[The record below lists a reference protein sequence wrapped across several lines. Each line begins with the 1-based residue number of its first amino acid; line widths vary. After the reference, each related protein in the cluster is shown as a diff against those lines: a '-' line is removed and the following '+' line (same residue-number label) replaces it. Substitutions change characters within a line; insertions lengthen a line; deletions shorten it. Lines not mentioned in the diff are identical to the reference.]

1 MRVTAIYAVSRPH
14 PINIESSPRNLN
26 DIFRYTDANGR
37 RDTKATRSTADKFDG
52 KCRCYFCTNKINAK
66 WSNLPKN
73 KFAEQN
79 IKDAIPHFQELKKC
93 VARLMNGLITL
104 CGSKNSSDS

>member
-1 MRVTAIYAVSRPH
+1 MSLDMLV
-14 PINIESSPRNLN
+14 
-26 DIFRYTDANGR
+26 RYTDANGR

-79 IKDAIPHFQELKKC
+79 IKDAIPHFQELK
-93 VARLMNGLITL
+93 LFIHNP
-104 CGSKNSSDS
+104 GSAQQIKVKPVKYWSSSPYERSLQMGSYCINQKI